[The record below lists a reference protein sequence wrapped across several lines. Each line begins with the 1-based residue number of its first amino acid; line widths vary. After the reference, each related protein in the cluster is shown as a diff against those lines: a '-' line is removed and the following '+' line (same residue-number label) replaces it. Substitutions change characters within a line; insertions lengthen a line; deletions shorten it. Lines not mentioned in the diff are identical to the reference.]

1 MIEIRNILC
10 PVDFSPIS
18 RRNLRMAV
26 EMATRIRSRIG
37 LAHSLDVRP
46 PGYLSVSW
54 MWSEDHE
61 SKEEQKAA
69 EVPSQLEELFAEIPE
84 GIEYEAKVSRGPM
97 DTALLYLA
105 EELPADLVIMGTHG
119 RSSADHDSL
128 TERIIIESPCS
139 VLTIGEGYQ
148 PEEVFDAEHTMALE
162 AMKFLIPVDFST
174 RSRKVLDFAF
184 AVGESMPHSVDLLHV
199 VKEGKGAQ
207 DSAQR
212 DREVEAI
219 RKRLEGRV
227 PESLV
232 ERATVHVRV
241 GDPVEEILKTADEID
256 ALCIVM
262 GSHGKSLLKRFL
274 FGTTTMSILHRAKC
288 PVWFVSEAVQKK
300 LARSRFVALDS

>member
-1 MIEIRNILC
+1 MIEIRKILC

-18 RRNLRMAV
+18 HRNLRMAI
-26 EMATRIRSRIG
+26 EMAKRIGSRIV
-37 LAHSLDVRP
+37 LHHNLDVRP
-46 PGYLSVSW
+46 PGYLSVTW

-61 SKEEQKAA
+61 SQEEQKAA
-69 EVPSQLEELFAEIPE
+69 EVPARLEKLFAEIPE
-84 GIEYEAKVSRGPM
+84 GIDYEAKVSRGPM

-105 EELPADLVIMGTHG
+105 QELPADLVIMGTHG
-119 RSSADHDSL
+119 ESSADHDSL

-139 VLTIGEGYQ
+139 VLTIGEGYR
-148 PEEVFDAEHTMALE
+148 PEEVFGAEHAAPVE
-162 AMKFLIPVDFST
+162 AMKFLVPVDFSP
-174 RSRKVLDFAF
+174 RSRKVMDFAF

-219 RKRLEGRV
+219 RERLQGVV
-227 PESLV
+227 PESLAG
-232 ERATVHVRV
+232 RTTVHVRV
-241 GDPVEEILKTADEID
+241 GDPVEEILKTADEIG

-262 GSHGKSLLKRFL
+262 GSHGKSMLKRFL
-274 FGTTTMSILHRAKC
+274 FGTTTMSILHRANC

-300 LARSRFVALDS
+300 LARSRFEAFDT

>member
-1 MIEIRNILC
+1 
-10 PVDFSPIS
+10 
-18 RRNLRMAV
+18 
-26 EMATRIRSRIG
+26 
-37 LAHSLDVRP
+37 
-46 PGYLSVSW
+46 
-54 MWSEDHE
+54 
-61 SKEEQKAA
+61 
-69 EVPSQLEELFAEIPE
+69 
-84 GIEYEAKVSRGPM
+84 
-97 DTALLYLA
+97 
-105 EELPADLVIMGTHG
+105 MGTHG

-139 VLTIGEGYQ
+139 VLTIGEEYQ
-148 PEEVFDAEHTMALE
+148 PDEVFDAEHTMALE
-162 AMKFLIPVDFST
+162 AMKFLVPVDFSS

-184 AVGESMPHSVDLLHV
+184 AVGESMPHSVDLLYV

-219 RKRLEGRV
+219 RQRLEGMV
-227 PESLV
+227 PESLA

-262 GSHGKSLLKRFL
+262 GSHGKSMLKRFL

-300 LARSRFVALDS
+300 LARSRFEALDS

>member
-26 EMATRIRSRIG
+26 EMANRIGSRIV
-37 LAHSLDVRP
+37 LHHNLDVRP

-84 GIEYEAKVSRGPM
+84 GIDYEAKVSRGPM

-105 EELPADLVIMGTHG
+105 QELPADLVIMGTHG

-139 VLTIGEGYQ
+139 VLTIGEEYQ
-148 PEEVFDAEHTMALE
+148 PDEVFGAEHTMALE
-162 AMKFLIPVDFST
+162 AMKFLVPVDFSS

-184 AVGESMPHSVDLLHV
+184 AVGESMPHSVDLLYV

-219 RKRLEGRV
+219 RQRLEGMV
-227 PESLV
+227 PESLA

-262 GSHGKSLLKRFL
+262 GSHGKSMLKRFL

-300 LARSRFVALDS
+300 LARSRFEALDS